1 MAFGS
6 RGLLLFCTSSI
17 SYQLLVNFQLQD
29 GSSVVERP
37 EDVEL
42 CHYQG
47 SLRGVPSSWAAVST
61 CDGHVSGALFDGKQ
75 MHFVEN
81 DNNGTH
87 FHYRE
92 EDRVQN
98 DLRYTQQWMTMRFNT
113 HMRLILNNICVRC
126 GFSSHNDRVHNS
138 TRVRRDIQNR
148 DKDNVIDR
156 RKGGKLNSVA
166 AAAADGDDNAS
177 IKGPWNANSR
187 SRYVEL
193 LLVVDHKEYLGHGE
207 DLNKI
212 YRICKVTTDNI
223 HLWIIV
229 SYVCLCFRRT
239 WQT

>member
-1 MAFGS
+1 MAAAAAVSYSFV
-6 RGLLLFCTSSI
+6 RTYTSSI
-17 SYQLLVNFQLQD
+17 CYQLLVNFQLQD

-98 DLRYTQQWMTMRFNT
+98 DLRYTQWMMMRFKT
-113 HMRLILNNICVRC
+113 HMRMILNNI
-126 GFSSHNDRVHNS
+126 
-138 TRVRRDIQNR
+138 
-148 DKDNVIDR
+148 
-156 RKGGKLNSVA
+156 
-166 AAAADGDDNAS
+166 
-177 IKGPWNANSR
+177 
-187 SRYVEL
+187 
-193 LLVVDHKEYLGHGE
+193 
-207 DLNKI
+207 
-212 YRICKVTTDNI
+212 
-223 HLWIIV
+223 
-229 SYVCLCFRRT
+229 
-239 WQT
+239 QTI